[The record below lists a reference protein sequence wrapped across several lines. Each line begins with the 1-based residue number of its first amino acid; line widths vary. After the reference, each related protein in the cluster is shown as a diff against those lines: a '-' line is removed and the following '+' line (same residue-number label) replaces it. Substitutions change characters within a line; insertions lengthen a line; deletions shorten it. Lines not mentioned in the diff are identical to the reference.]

1 MLFYVMQQACMV
13 KHQLLFLRNT
23 EISWSSWAATCMLSA
38 LLLLPVLLLLLSG
51 YLLSALLL
59 LPVLLLLLLLPV
71 LLLLLSGYLLSAMLL
86 LPVLLLLLSAVC
98 IAPIACVASAPR
110 QLARFYWMPGFW
122 YLHVHIA
129 EFIVFLLSS
138 ILLVLAA

>member
-1 MLFYVMQQACMV
+1 MV
-13 KHQLLFLRNT
+13 
-23 EISWSSWAATCMLSA
+23 SA

-59 LPVLLLLLLLPV
+59 LPVLLLLL
-71 LLLLLSGYLLSAMLL
+71 SGYLLSAMLL
-86 LPVLLLLLSAVC
+86 LPVLLLLLSGYLHAVC

-138 ILLVLAA
+138 ILHGISGFIESFLHMQ